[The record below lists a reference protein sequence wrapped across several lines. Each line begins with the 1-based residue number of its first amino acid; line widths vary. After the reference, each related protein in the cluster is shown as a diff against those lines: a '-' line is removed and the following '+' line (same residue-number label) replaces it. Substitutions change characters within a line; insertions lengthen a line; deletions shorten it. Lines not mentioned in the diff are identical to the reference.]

1 MDLENTN
8 HRNRKQSKSPLIR
21 QIGKSEFGNI
31 RQEMILK
38 KFFTDIEFSYSFK
51 AIFEIFQDISFPR
64 VGDVEGEGTVA
75 YGETQTPNIENTVI
89 FNLFI

>member
-1 MDLENTN
+1 MTSQPKTYNNQQLPEDIFDSVDLENTN

-38 KFFTDIEFSYSFK
+38 KFFTDIEF
-51 AIFEIFQDISFPR
+51 
-64 VGDVEGEGTVA
+64 
-75 YGETQTPNIENTVI
+75 
-89 FNLFI
+89 